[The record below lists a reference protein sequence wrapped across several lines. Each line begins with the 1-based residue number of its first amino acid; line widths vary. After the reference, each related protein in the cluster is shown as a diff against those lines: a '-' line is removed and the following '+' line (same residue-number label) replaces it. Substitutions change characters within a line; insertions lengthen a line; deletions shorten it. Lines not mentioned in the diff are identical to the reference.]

1 MGTSAV
7 VLFYFI
13 PKIKSNFSLN
23 TVETIDDQIGDPITA
38 LSQMPNSHNVD
49 LEINQMI
56 QSYAADIGATL
67 VEKQNSDVIDRQWS
81 YLQVE

>member
-1 MGTSAV
+1 
-7 VLFYFI
+7 
-13 PKIKSNFSLN
+13 
-23 TVETIDDQIGDPITA
+23 
-38 LSQMPNSHNVD
+38 MPNSHNVD

-67 VEKQNSDVIDRQWS
+67 VEKQTSDVIDRQWS